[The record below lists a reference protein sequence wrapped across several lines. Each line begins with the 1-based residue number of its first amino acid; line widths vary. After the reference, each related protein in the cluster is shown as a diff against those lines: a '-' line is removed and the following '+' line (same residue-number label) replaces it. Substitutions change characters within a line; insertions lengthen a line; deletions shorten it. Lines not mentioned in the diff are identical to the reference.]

1 MLPLR
6 EVWTARAIDRID
18 FGSWV
23 ELELR
28 GCRNGV
34 KGKRAKERRRRRE
47 RERAGGGKDKIDIH
61 QVDGPIEDEYSV
73 QTVIW
78 Y

>member
-1 MLPLR
+1 VLPLR
-6 EVWTARAIDRID
+6 EVWTARITARID

-47 RERAGGGKDKIDIH
+47 RERAGGEKDKIDTH
-61 QVDGPIEDEYSV
+61 QLDWCFRDVCGV
-73 QTVIW
+73 
-78 Y
+78 